1 MTTAAPPRT
10 TSTTN
15 NDTHDQD
22 RDTALL
28 ADYWDPTLTLFDISA
43 RNNISLPDLDAWCQR
58 PDVVEA
64 LDLTA
69 RMDAERSRRLI
80 ALAQSAAAGALV
92 RATSANSP
100 ETARRAASALTRL
113 NHQAHRNTA
122 PPPEPQQPR
131 QQHPGPNP
139 NQPKPISTT
148 QESQRSRTPDSPQAP
163 APALAQA
170 PTPPRTPAANLI
182 AQAGTAPTPPHN
194 THAPFTQP
202 TLEEDIIEALQRL
215 RHQPK
220 PPQRA
225 AAA

>member
-1 MTTAAPPRT
+1 MTTASPART
-10 TSTTN
+10 TTTATN
-15 NDTHDQD
+15 NDNDQD

-28 ADYWDPTLTLFDISA
+28 ADYWDPALTLFDISV

-58 PDVVEA
+58 PDVVEV

-80 ALAQSAAAGALV
+80 ALAQSQAAGALV
-92 RATSANSP
+92 RATAATSP

-113 NHQAHRNTA
+113 NKQANRSTA
-122 PPPEPQQPR
+122 TPPEPQQQR
-131 QQHPGPNP
+131 QHPDPNP
-139 NQPKPISTT
+139 DHLKPISTT
-148 QESQRSRTPDSPQAP
+148 QQAQRSHAPESPPAP
-163 APALAQA
+163 APARTPD
-170 PTPPRTPAANLI
+170 PTPSLTPAANLI
-182 AQAGTAPTPPHN
+182 ARAGAAPTPPHN
-194 THAPFTQP
+194 SNPPVTQP

-215 RHQPK
+215 RHQPM